1 MRALSVLAWWSIIAA
16 SPPWLH
22 ADFDQVI
29 ALSSS
34 VRPEYVRATDPNG
47 RPRPEGYVFSPGH
60 FFGGLTRDSSV
71 EKMDFMTVART
82 LAPQLAKQ
90 AYFPA
95 GDAANADLVVIVHW
109 GVTSIHEDP
118 QRTFE
123 IADLGAALNAY
134 NANIAQAG
142 IADPAALNSQLDQL
156 DASMDNTRS
165 AINYNA
171 ALLGYTRSLRR
182 ERAQVYPTEAELTLN
197 MELNEERYFVILMAY
212 DNRLLLKE
220 HKAKLLW
227 VTRLSVRSPGN
238 NFTESLPA
246 LAQAGGQVFGRPVDG
261 LMHVDAT
268 WKRGEVTLGEM
279 KIVGVEEP
287 PPSPPSK

>member
-1 MRALSVLAWWSIIAA
+1 MRALLVPVLLCFVAA
-16 SPPWLH
+16 SPAWLR

-34 VRPEYVRATDPNG
+34 VRPEYIRATDPQG

-60 FFGGLTRDSSV
+60 FFSGQTLDHSV
-71 EKMDFMTVART
+71 EKMDFMNVART

-90 AYFPA
+90 GYFPA
-95 GDAANADLVVIVHW
+95 TDARSADLVVIVHW

-118 QRTFE
+118 QRTFA
-123 IADLGAALNAY
+123 IADLSAALNAY
-134 NANIAQAG
+134 NANLAQAG
-142 IADPAALNSQLDQL
+142 ITDPGAVNTQLDQL
-156 DASMDNTRS
+156 ESAADSTRS

-171 ALLGYTRSLRR
+171 VLLGYARSLHR
-182 ERAQVYPTEAELTLN
+182 EREQVLPTETELTMN

-212 DNRLLLKE
+212 DNRFLLKE

-261 LMHVDAT
+261 LMHVDAS
-268 WKRGEVTLGEM
+268 WKHGEVTLGEM
-279 KIVGVEEP
+279 KVIGVVDPPAP
-287 PPSPPSK
+287 PPSK